1 LAASKKSHTA
11 AAITATP
18 VLMLSSSQSYMGRLG
33 HVVASVHNIF
43 NLPETEMTRRIIL
56 KFVSR
61 LHKKEALPVGNA
73 SLG

>member
-1 LAASKKSHTA
+1 
-11 AAITATP
+11 
-18 VLMLSSSQSYMGRLG
+18 MGRLG